1 MPPYKAI
8 IPAVVLSV
16 AGHGILL
23 GFVALYPL
31 GTDHRG
37 AAPDAIMV
45 RLADAPETDRA
56 ESAPDRE
63 DTTAEGS
70 LSTQSLPGKPSGDGY
85 REDTIILGRKAT
97 PYEGYLTRLREKI
110 DREWRYPPDAD
121 SRGGVRT
128 VVVRFSIS
136 GRGDCTGALILS
148 ASGDHHLDRE
158 SLRAVQS
165 AAPFEE
171 LPKEYNLNRLNVIAE
186 FNYGAGD

>member
-1 MPPYKAI
+1 MLSDNVF
-8 IPAVVLSV
+8 IPAAILSF
-16 AGHGILL
+16 AGHGLLL
-23 GFVALYPL
+23 GFIALCPVGAVHQ
-31 GTDHRG
+31 GTT
-37 AAPDAIMV
+37 AEPIMV
-45 RLADAPETDRA
+45 HLADAPETDPA
-56 ESAPDRE
+56 ESTLARE
-63 DTTAEGS
+63 NITAEGS
-70 LSTQSLPGKPSGDGY
+70 LSTQSLPRSAPGREY

-121 SRGGVRT
+121 SQEGVRT

-136 GRGDCTGALILS
+136 GRGDCMGALILTP
-148 ASGDHHLDRE
+148 SGSPQLDHE

-186 FNYGAGD
+186 FNYGAVD